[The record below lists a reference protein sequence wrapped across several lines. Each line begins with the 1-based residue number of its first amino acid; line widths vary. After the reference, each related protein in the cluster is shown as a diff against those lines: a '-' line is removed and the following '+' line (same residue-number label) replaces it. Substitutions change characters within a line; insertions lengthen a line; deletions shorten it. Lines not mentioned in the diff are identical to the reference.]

1 VPVKAIVPF
10 VFLGAVVAAMG
21 AIEPYALTYSGLT
34 LLLVGA
40 LPLVFGTMSQLFTMA
55 AGDIDLGLGAF
66 IGLINALSAVVLRSH
81 PFYGGLLLV
90 ASIGVYVLMGLFI
103 GVRHVPSLVL
113 TFGLGSVWL
122 GIALILLPTPG
133 GIVPPALVTALNEQ
147 TPLVPEPILICVVL
161 AVLCYWFLMRTRL
174 GVQLRA
180 VGANPEA
187 ADRAGISV
195 IGRRAILFAGSGLMG
210 VMAGLVLSGESGSG
224 DPNGGSSLLLLTI
237 AAVIV
242 GGGEFT
248 GGEVDPIGAVAAA
261 LALSLLTSLLDFLN
275 ISANYEI
282 GTEGL
287 VLLVAVALRITSK
300 WLSGGLART
309 TQTAEG
315 IRGATQ

>member
-1 VPVKAIVPF
+1 
-10 VFLGAVVAAMG
+10 
-21 AIEPYALTYSGLT
+21 
-34 LLLVGA
+34 
-40 LPLVFGTMSQLFTMA
+40 
-55 AGDIDLGLGAF
+55 
-66 IGLINALSAVVLRSH
+66 
-81 PFYGGLLLV
+81 
-90 ASIGVYVLMGLFI
+90 
-103 GVRHVPSLVL
+103 
-113 TFGLGSVWL
+113 
-122 GIALILLPTPG
+122 
-133 GIVPPALVTALNEQ
+133 
-147 TPLVPEPILICVVL
+147 
-161 AVLCYWFLMRTRL
+161 
-174 GVQLRA
+174 
-180 VGANPEA
+180 
-187 ADRAGISV
+187 
-195 IGRRAILFAGSGLMG
+195 MG